1 MTTVTQAATAS
12 AKRLPPGP
20 RGHWLTGVIADFRR
34 DPLAYVLSATRTYG
48 DVVRLRF
55 GPAESWLL
63 NDPELIKRVLQE
75 NNKNYKR
82 NDFLIRILK
91 IVSDENLFTSN
102 GEFWRRQRRLM
113 QTAFHRQRIAGF
125 GQLMVEQAQ
134 RALARWERLPPGQP
148 LKVDEEMIGIAL
160 GTVGRALFGVD
171 LSEEASVFGP
181 AFTTSAEY
189 FNYRLNHLFYVPL
202 FIPNRRNRRFKEA
215 VHTVNAHIEALIQAR
230 RQSGEVKADLLSML
244 MEARDDESGATMSD
258 EQVRNEAGTMIF
270 AGHETTGN
278 TLTWAFYLLSQNP
291 DAERKLHDE
300 LARVL
305 GGRAPT
311 ADDVPNLRYTRMV
324 IDETLRL
331 YPAAWAISRQ
341 AIGDDMLCDYSIRAG
356 TGVLISPYVTHR
368 DPRWWENPEQFEPE
382 RFVPERSAG
391 RPPLAYVA
399 FGAGPRMCI
408 GNVFALT
415 EATLVLATVAQR
427 YRLRLAPGYKVEP
440 LPIFTLRVRGGLP
453 MLISGR

>member
-1 MTTVTQAATAS
+1 
-12 AKRLPPGP
+12 
-20 RGHWLTGVIADFRR
+20 
-34 DPLAYVLSATRTYG
+34 
-48 DVVRLRF
+48 
-55 GPAESWLL
+55 
-63 NDPELIKRVLQE
+63 
-75 NNKNYKR
+75 
-82 NDFLIRILK
+82 
-91 IVSDENLFTSN
+91 
-102 GEFWRRQRRLM
+102 
-113 QTAFHRQRIAGF
+113 
-125 GQLMVEQAQ
+125 MVEQAQ

-291 DAERKLHDE
+291 EAERKLHDE
-300 LARVL
+300 LA
-305 GGRAPT
+305 
-311 ADDVPNLRYTRMV
+311 DVMAR
-324 IDETLRL
+324 
-331 YPAAWAISRQ
+331 
-341 AIGDDMLCDYSIRAG
+341 
-356 TGVLISPYVTHR
+356 
-368 DPRWWENPEQFEPE
+368 
-382 RFVPERSAG
+382 
-391 RPPLAYVA
+391 
-399 FGAGPRMCI
+399 
-408 GNVFALT
+408 
-415 EATLVLATVAQR
+415 
-427 YRLRLAPGYKVEP
+427 
-440 LPIFTLRVRGGLP
+440 
-453 MLISGR
+453 